1 MKYRFFKRLLD
12 FLLAAALLPMVLLL
26 CIPIAIS
33 IKIDSPGPIILRQER
48 IGKDC
53 KKFICYKFRTMRV
66 GTPTVAR
73 SELTNREVYI
83 TNVGKVL
90 RRHGFDEILQI
101 INVLKGEMSFVG
113 ARPLLACE
121 EPAHSMRAHCGIYT
135 MAPGITGLC
144 QIMCRDPKSAYE
156 RVALDYEYFCN
167 KSIFLDISIIFY
179 TIFPPKKMFWMGMG
193 FDDT

>member
-1 MKYRFFKRLLD
+1 MKYRFFKRAFDLT
-12 FLLAAALLPMVLLL
+12 LALTLLPLMFLVS
-26 CIPIAIS
+26 IPIAVC
-33 IKIDSPGPIILRQER
+33 IKLDSKGPIIIRQKR
-48 IGKDC
+48 VGKDL
-53 KKFICYKFRTMRV
+53 KEFVCYKFRTMRV

-121 EPAHSMRAHCGIYT
+121 EDVHRMRQECGIYT
-135 MAPGITGLC
+135 LPPGITGLC
-144 QIMCRDPKSAYE
+144 QISCRDPKNAYE
-156 RVALDYEYFCN
+156 RVALDYEYFCK
-167 KSIFLDISIIFY
+167 KSMRYDISLLFQ
-179 TIFPPKKMFWMGMG
+179 TVFVEKLTLDRLLK
-193 FDDT
+193 DVR